1 MSIENHELSEEVIF
15 DVLSSD
21 RRRFV
26 LSHLLEGDGTAT
38 LNELARELGARE
50 YETSPDELSDTQ
62 RRRLYVSLYQTH
74 VPKMEHYDIVEYDA
88 DSGVV
93 SATELAREVNRYRG
107 PCTADGP
114 PWTLIYL
121 GLSTAWLVL
130 IAASILEVGVLGAVD
145 GTALSLGVVLTFG
158 LLALLH
164 RVVQER
170 DGGFGS
176 LGP

>member
-1 MSIENHELSEEVIF
+1 MPSENRELSEKVIF
-15 DVLSSD
+15 DVLSSE

-26 LSHLLEGDGTAT
+26 LAYLLEGDGTAT

-50 YETSPDELSDTQ
+50 YETSPDELTDTQ

-88 DSGVV
+88 DSGLV
-93 SATELAREVNRYRG
+93 SATELARKVNRYCG

-114 PWTLIYL
+114 PWTLVYL

-130 IAASILEVGVLGAVD
+130 IAASILEIGVLGAVD
-145 GTALSLGVVLTFG
+145 GTVLSLSVVLSFG

-164 RVVQER
+164 RIVQER

-176 LGP
+176 LVP